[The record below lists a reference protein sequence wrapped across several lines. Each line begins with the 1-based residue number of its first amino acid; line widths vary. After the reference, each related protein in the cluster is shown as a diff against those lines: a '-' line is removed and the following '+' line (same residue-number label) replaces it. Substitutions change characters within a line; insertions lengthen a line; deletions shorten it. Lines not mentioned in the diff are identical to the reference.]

1 MGDKE
6 DMSLQLV
13 GEKVMGLKTSVL
25 KEMEDALSLILTL
38 ASALEEEY
46 CEFLSPTCQGL
57 LPLLDFGL
65 SEDVRQKA
73 FKTWEIMAECARNA
87 AEKGLIDPSVVR
99 ELLTAFLKTTV
110 ESMLQLPGGDA
121 LDSSALSALQA
132 QANGVAGVV
141 KKAGTGVLGKD
152 EVGQLAGVIAQIL
165 GKVSRGK
172 DDPVDGSKKRNQKKK
187 KMDDDDDDDESE
199 FEEGAATRQSVR
211 FCLADVSGAL
221 MRSNPREFAEVGLPG
236 FMQGVQRLLQGEA
249 SDGDRS
255 LALYICNEV
264 VASLGELSVPY
275 WNGFMEK
282 TLGFLADKCAAV
294 RQHAA
299 SCLGNASKLAVF
311 GQMAPAAAQRL
322 ALVIQK
328 QGERHRRRRAANKDA
343 KEVALAVDAAIGAFG
358 LICEYQEQ
366 RIGGDSVAAWR
377 LWLNSL
383 PLRCDQKEAQKVHL
397 QLVELVVRN
406 HSFVTSEEQVPKVLR
421 IFADVYET
429 RFSNKDVNKKIA
441 AAIASAGEVSQ
452 KIAADFPEKQKKK
465 VERMLKAGQV
475 IAE

>member
-1 MGDKE
+1 MG
-6 DMSLQLV
+6 
-13 GEKVMGLKTSVL
+13 
-25 KEMEDALSLILTL
+25 
-38 ASALEEEY
+38 
-46 CEFLSPTCQGL
+46 
-57 LPLLDFGL
+57 
-65 SEDVRQKA
+65 
-73 FKTWEIMAECARNA
+73 
-87 AEKGLIDPSVVR
+87 IDPSVVR

-110 ESMLQLPGGDA
+110 ESMMQVPEGDA
-121 LDSSALSALQA
+121 LDAAALGALQA
-132 QANGVAGVV
+132 QATGIAGVV
-141 KKAGTGVLGKD
+141 RKAGTGVLGKD
-152 EVGQLAGVIAQIL
+152 EVGQLSSVIATIL
-165 GKVSRGK
+165 GKVSMGK
-172 DDPVDGSKKRNQKKK
+172 DDPADGDTKKQKKK
-187 KMDDDDDDDESE
+187 KMDDDDEDDDDYSDY
-199 FEEGAATRQSVR
+199 EEGAATRQSVR
-211 FCLADVSGAL
+211 ICLTDVSSAL
-221 MRSNPREFAEVGLPG
+221 MRSNPREFAEVGLAG

-249 SDGDRS
+249 SDVDRT

-264 VASLGELSVPY
+264 VASVGELSVPY
-275 WNGFMEK
+275 WNSFMEK
-282 TLGFLADKCAAV
+282 ALGFLTDKCAPV

-299 SCLGNASKLAVF
+299 SCLGHASKLPIF

-383 PLRCDQKEAQKVHL
+383 PLRCDQEEAQKVHL